1 VEEILSLLMI
11 IGILLGGIC
20 LVVRLV
26 RRFVNR
32 VDLEGLEAAKQALE
46 REIARMKQHEGV
58 TKG

>member
-1 VEEILSLLMI
+1 VEEILSLLLI

-26 RRFVNR
+26 RRSVNR

>member
-1 VEEILSLLMI
+1 MI